1 MSATLVSSLNPQPSN
16 QIGAETDPDLAPF
29 AGAVLGCLMG
39 SLLLALIATAV
50 RLVA

>member
-16 QIGAETDPDLAPF
+16 QTSAETDPDLAPF

-39 SLLLALIATAV
+39 GLLLALFGTV
-50 RLVA
+50 LRLVA